1 MRRALKHRSDE
12 LLSRNEQQREWAVVL
27 TKSFHVRNT
36 DKIQATMPKN
46 SFNSCSK
53 LLWKVPNGKIR
64 LTVSKNPRKVHIL
77 HILSLKLTEL
87 QTQPCQPHSEPWR
100 WVTWLHKSSVKI
112 PNLWAVFFFKN
123 VYILYIFCEGL
134 QWWKQTGK
142 YLKFMP
148 EKWK

>member
-1 MRRALKHRSDE
+1 MRRALQHRSDE
-12 LLSRNEQQREWAVVL
+12 LLSRNEQQRKWAVIL

-36 DKIQATMPKN
+36 DKIQAAMSIN

-77 HILSLKLTEL
+77 PILSLKLTEL

-100 WVTWLHKSSVKI
+100 WVTWLQEDPKSLSC
-112 PNLWAVFFFKN
+112 FFFLN

-134 QWWKQTGK
+134 QWWKKTGK

-148 EKWK
+148 EK